1 MFYIYWNYI
10 DNDPAL
16 MIYYYEENNY
26 QNFDIY
32 QIEESGI
39 FFFVNLFSKEIV
51 LKRKIFKNIFPLL
64 TAVQYLGYVID
75 D

>member
-1 MFYIYWNYI
+1 
-10 DNDPAL
+10 

>member
-39 FFFVNLFSKEIV
+39 FLFVNLFSKEIV
-51 LKRKIFKNIFPLL
+51 LKRKIFMNIFPLL

>member
-39 FFFVNLFSKEIV
+39 FLFVNLFSKEIV

-64 TAVQYLGYVID
+64 TTVQYLGYVID

>member
-1 MFYIYWNYI
+1 
-10 DNDPAL
+10 

-39 FFFVNLFSKEIV
+39 FLFVNLFSKEIV